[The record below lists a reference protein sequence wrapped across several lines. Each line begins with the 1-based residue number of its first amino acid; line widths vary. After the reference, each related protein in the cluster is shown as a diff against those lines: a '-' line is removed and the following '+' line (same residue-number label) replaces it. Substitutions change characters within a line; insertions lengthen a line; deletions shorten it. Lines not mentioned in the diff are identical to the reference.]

1 MTDLS
6 ILPGLDV
13 MKFAAVDVRQA
24 ASAADLVYEALR
36 KAIIEGDIAEG
47 ENLRQDQIAQMFN
60 ISRIPVREA
69 LSRLEQH
76 GLITTQ
82 RYKGAVV
89 AGLSIEEI
97 EEIFEF
103 RALIEAEVIRLAV
116 PNLDREILAKAR
128 RYCDA
133 FDRETDPHRWGEIN
147 RNFHYGLY
155 EASRRPYYLQN
166 VRSSLDRID
175 RYLRAQLSFTN
186 GVPRA
191 GREHE
196 AILHACEK
204 GDADLAS
211 RLTRNHILDAGR
223 SLMTFLREQRT

>member
-1 MTDLS
+1 MTDRF
-6 ILPGLDV
+6 IPPGFDV

-24 ASAADLVYEALR
+24 ASAADIVYEALR
-36 KAIIEGDIAEG
+36 KAIIEGDLAEG

-89 AGLSIEEI
+89 AGLSVEEI

-116 PNLDREILAKAR
+116 PDLDRETLEKAR
-128 RYCDA
+128 RYCNE
-133 FDRETDPHRWGEIN
+133 FDRETDPHRWGEVN
-147 RNFHYGLY
+147 RNFHYSLY

-175 RYLRAQLSFTN
+175 RYLRAQLTFTN

-196 AILHACEK
+196 AILAACEQ

-211 RLTRNHILDAGR
+211 RLTRAHILDAGR
-223 SLMTFLREQRT
+223 SLMTFLREQRG

>member
-1 MTDLS
+1 
-6 ILPGLDV
+6 
-13 MKFAAVDVRQA
+13 MKFAAVDIRQA

-36 KAIIEGDIAEG
+36 RAIIEGDIAEG
-47 ENLRQDQIAQMFN
+47 ESLRQEEIAQKFN
-60 ISRIPVREA
+60 TSRIPVREA
-69 LSRLEQH
+69 LFRLEQH

-103 RALIEAEVIRLAV
+103 RALIEAEAIRLAV
-116 PNLDREILAKAR
+116 PNLDPETLKAAR
-128 RYCDA
+128 RHCDA
-133 FDRETDPHRWGEIN
+133 FDRQTDPHRWSEIN
-147 RNFHYGLY
+147 RNFHYTLY

-175 RYLRAQLSFTN
+175 RYLRAQLTFTK

-196 AILHACEK
+196 AILAACEK
-204 GDADLAS
+204 RDPALAS
-211 RLTRNHILDAGR
+211 RLTRDHILNAGR
-223 SLMTFLREQRT
+223 SLTTFLREQRA

>member
-1 MTDLS
+1 MTDRF
-6 ILPGLDV
+6 IPPGFDV

-24 ASAADLVYEALR
+24 ASAADIVYEALR
-36 KAIIEGDIAEG
+36 KAIIEGDLAEG

-60 ISRIPVREA
+60 I
-69 LSRLEQH
+69 
-76 GLITTQ
+76 TTQ

-89 AGLSIEEI
+89 AGLSVEEI

-116 PNLDREILAKAR
+116 PNLDRETLEKAR
-128 RYCDA
+128 RYCNE
-133 FDRETDPHRWGEIN
+133 FDRETDPHRWGEVN
-147 RNFHYGLY
+147 RNFHYSLY

-175 RYLRAQLSFTN
+175 RYLRAQLTFTN

-196 AILHACEK
+196 AILAACEQ

-211 RLTRNHILDAGR
+211 RLTRAHILDAGR
-223 SLMTFLREQRT
+223 SLMTFLREQRG

>member
-1 MTDLS
+1 
-6 ILPGLDV
+6 
-13 MKFAAVDVRQA
+13 MKFAAVDIRQA

-36 KAIIEGDIAEG
+36 RAIIEGDIAEG
-47 ENLRQDQIAQMFN
+47 ESLRQEEIAQKFN
-60 ISRIPVREA
+60 TSRIPVREA

-103 RALIEAEVIRLAV
+103 RALIEAETIRLAV
-116 PNLDREILAKAR
+116 PNLDPETLKAAR
-128 RYCDA
+128 RHCDA
-133 FDRETDPHRWGEIN
+133 FDRQTDPHRWSEIN
-147 RNFHYGLY
+147 RNFHYTLY

-175 RYLRAQLSFTN
+175 RYLRAQLTFTK

-196 AILHACEK
+196 AILAACEK
-204 GDADLAS
+204 RDPALAS
-211 RLTRNHILDAGR
+211 RLTRDHILNAGR
-223 SLMTFLREQRT
+223 SLTTFLREQRA